1 MSMNN
6 MTKKQLIEFLS
17 QRFDDA
23 QTFSLD
29 IHMPISEP
37 NAGGIRQIL
46 RPDKIKVLITE
57 DTEG

>member
-1 MSMNN
+1 